1 MHPYYACKSSVFD
14 QFMKKIFLFL
24 LLLSFTVST
33 KAQTIKLMTYN
44 LRLSLASDGL
54 NSWGHRRD
62 FMVDQINFF
71 APDIMG
77 TQEGLPGQVHYLKKH
92 LKNYDYIGIGREGS
106 DEKGEHVAVFYNTS
120 RFKVLR
126 HHTFWLSKTPD
137 RMSKGW
143 DAAYLR
149 ICTYGL
155 FQDKTTRKQFW
166 VFNIHLDNK
175 GQVARRESVK
185 LILKKITEINTRG
198 LPVILMGDFNSLPG
212 SEVVREFG
220 RYFYESRHISKAV
233 PFGPEGTFNN
243 FEFGETRNQRIDY
256 IMIEKKSPIIVKRY
270 AVLRDS
276 RNHEY
281 PSDHF
286 PVYAEIVLSNSN

>member
-1 MHPYYACKSSVFD
+1 MHLYYACESSVFG
-14 QFMKKIFLFL
+14 QFMKKFFLFL
-24 LLLSFTVST
+24 FLSGLTFAA
-33 KAQTIKLMTYN
+33 KAQSVKLMTYN

-54 NSWGHRRD
+54 NSWAHRKD
-62 FMVDQINFF
+62 FMVDQINFY

-106 DEKGEHVAVFYNTS
+106 DEKGEHAAVFYNTD
-120 RFKVLR
+120 RFRVLK
-126 HHTFWLSKTPD
+126 HHTFWLSQTPGK
-137 RMSKGW
+137 MSKGW

-155 FQDKTTRKQFW
+155 FQNKKNAKQFW

-175 GQVARRESVK
+175 GEVARRESVK
-185 LILKKITEINTRG
+185 LILRTMKEVNTRG

-212 SEVVREFG
+212 SDVMKELSKH
-220 RYFYESRHISKAV
+220 FYESRRISKTA

-243 FEFGETRNQRIDY
+243 FEFGETGNQRIDY
-256 IMIEKKSPIIVKRY
+256 IMIEKKCPVIVKKY
-270 AVLRDS
+270 AVLRNS
-276 RNHEY
+276 RNHRY

-286 PVYAEIVLSNSN
+286 PVYAEVVLGN